1 MAQQALNQDI
11 SSSEALQAATGV
23 KEQLENLIFTLRENV
38 TLRRVKVV
46 QSDMMGIYMHQRMDA
61 EMGIKADPAVNGKV
75 MLGARLAVVDF
86 DVQTEHM
93 ENVAKI
99 AQPVVD
105 KLAVHVLSMEPKFIS
120 KETAPAGTDVEDIL
134 FEQEFGLMG
143 ETKTVGQVLE
153 GVSKKIAK
161 QGSKLTLKEMHR
173 WICGE
178 GLEKKT
184 GDNFAE
190 EVEALLKK

>member
-1 MAQQALNQDI
+1 LTHDLT
-11 SSSEALQAATGV
+11 SSKALQSATGV

-38 TLRRVKVV
+38 TLRRVNVV
-46 QSDMMGIYMHQRMDA
+46 QSDLLGIYMHQRMDG

-86 DVQTEHM
+86 DVQTENL
-93 ENVAKI
+93 ENVAKV

-105 KLAVHVLSMEPKFIS
+105 KLAVHVLSMEPKAIS
-120 KETAPAGTDVEDIL
+120 KETAPAGTEAEDIL
-134 FEQEFGLMG
+134 YEQEFGLMG
-143 ETKTVGQVLE
+143 DGKTVGQVLAD
-153 GVSKKIAK
+153 VQKKIGK
-161 QGSKLTLKEMHR
+161 HGSKITLKEMHR